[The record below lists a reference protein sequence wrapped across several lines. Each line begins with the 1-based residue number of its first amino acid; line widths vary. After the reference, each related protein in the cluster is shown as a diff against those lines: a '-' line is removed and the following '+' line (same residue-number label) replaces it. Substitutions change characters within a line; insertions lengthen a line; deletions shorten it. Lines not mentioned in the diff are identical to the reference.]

1 MIDFSVAR
9 CGYGGDNS
17 LFFDEAL
24 QSIISQT
31 FLPKEIVL
39 VVDGPVP
46 DTIDRVIQKYLL
58 GPIEMNVIR
67 LAKNMGHGIARNTSI
82 KACKYPYIA
91 VADADDINVLNR
103 FEIQSKYFEDNNKL
117 SVVSSGCY
125 HFSKSINEIINEE
138 SLPLSDSEIKKAMK
152 TRCPICQASAM
163 MKKRDVENA
172 GGYIDWFYAEDY
184 YLWLRMMLNGAV
196 FANAK
201 ESLLYVRTDESQML
215 RRGGWKYFQSMRN
228 LFKFMLNNNLI
239 SFSTYIFNVCSRF
252 VLQVLLPCRLR
263 AFVRK
268 FAL

>member
-1 MIDFSVAR
+1 MVDLSVAM
-9 CGYGGDNS
+9 CVYGGDNP

-24 QSIISQT
+24 QSIVSQT
-31 FLPKEIVL
+31 FQPKEIVL

-46 DTIDRVIQKYLL
+46 DSINSVIQKYLSC
-58 GPIEMNVIR
+58 PIKVNVIR
-67 LAKNMGHGIARNTSI
+67 LSKNMGHGIARNTSI

-91 VADADDINVLNR
+91 IADADDINVSNR
-103 FEIQSKYFEDNNKL
+103 FEIQSKFFEDNDKL

-138 SLPLSDSEIKKAMK
+138 SLPLSDSEIKNAMK

-163 MKKRDVENA
+163 MKKKDVENA

-201 ESLLYVRTDESQML
+201 EALLYVRTDESQMH
-215 RRGGWKYFQSMRN
+215 RRGGWKYFQSMRK
-228 LFKFMLNNNLI
+228 LFKFMFANNLI
-239 SFSTYIFNVCSRF
+239 GFSTYIFNVCSRF
-252 VLQVLLPCRLR
+252 VLQVLLPSRLR
-263 AFVRK
+263 ALVRK